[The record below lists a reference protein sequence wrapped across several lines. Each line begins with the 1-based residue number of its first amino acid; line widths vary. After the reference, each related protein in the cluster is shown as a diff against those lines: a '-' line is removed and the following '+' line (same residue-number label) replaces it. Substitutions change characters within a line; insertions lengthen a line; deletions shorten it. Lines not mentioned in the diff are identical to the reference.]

1 LEVQE
6 RKTNHYVSFE
16 VVIMIKTVEEFYN
29 TFDMQVRVSN
39 RRLRRIDR
47 ASLKMNA
54 WAMEVSDAAMYQ
66 STATHS
72 IEEVECVD
80 VLMPKDRLAH
90 LIAYVQE
97 TEARNVQHESDRQ
110 LIAQYERDR
119 AIRLKYP
126 SVEKAYQ
133 KYVTM
138 LELCRK

>member
-1 LEVQE
+1 
-6 RKTNHYVSFE
+6 
-16 VVIMIKTVEEFYN
+16 MIKNEQEFFN
-29 TFDMQVRVSN
+29 VFDMQVRVSQ

-47 ASLKMNA
+47 TSHKMNA
-54 WAMEVSDAAMYQ
+54 WNYDISDSAMYQ
-66 STATHS
+66 HTAS
-72 IEEVECVD
+72 MAIEEVECVD

-97 TEARNVQHESDRQ
+97 TEAKNARHESDRQ

-119 AIRLKYP
+119 AVRLKYP
-126 SVEKAYQ
+126 TVEKAYQ

>member
-1 LEVQE
+1 MIRNEQE
-6 RKTNHYVSFE
+6 F
-16 VVIMIKTVEEFYN
+16 FN
-29 TFDMQVRVSN
+29 TFDMQVQLSR

-54 WAMEVSDAAMYQ
+54 WSMEVSDAAMYQ

-97 TEARNVQHESDRQ
+97 TEARNVQHETDRQ

-119 AIRLKYP
+119 VVRLKYP
-126 SVEKAYQ
+126 AVEKAYQ
-133 KYVTM
+133 KYVTL

>member
-1 LEVQE
+1 
-6 RKTNHYVSFE
+6 
-16 VVIMIKTVEEFYN
+16 
-29 TFDMQVRVSN
+29 MQVQTSN

-54 WAMEVSDAAMYQ
+54 WAQEISDEAMYQ
-66 STATHS
+66 STAMHH

-126 SVEKAYQ
+126 AVEKAYQ

-138 LELCRK
+138 LELCRH

>member
-1 LEVQE
+1 
-6 RKTNHYVSFE
+6 
-16 VVIMIKTVEEFYN
+16 MIRDEQDFFR
-29 TFDMQVRVSN
+29 TFDMQVHHSSRK
-39 RRLRRIDR
+39 LRRIDR
-47 ASLKMNA
+47 ISYRMNA
-54 WAMEVSDAAMYQ
+54 WNYDISDAAMYQ

-97 TEARNVQHESDRQ
+97 TEAENTKSRTDRQ

-119 AIRLKYP
+119 SVRLQYP
-126 SVEKAYQ
+126 AVEKAYQ
-133 KYVTM
+133 KYVTL

>member
-1 LEVQE
+1 
-6 RKTNHYVSFE
+6 
-16 VVIMIKTVEEFYN
+16 MIKNEQEFYN
-29 TFDMQVRVSN
+29 TFDMQVQLSR

-54 WAMEVSDAAMYQ
+54 WDYDVSDAAMYQ
-66 STATHS
+66 STAMHS

-80 VLMPKDRLAH
+80 VLMPKDRLGH

-97 TEARNVQHESDRQ
+97 TEARSVQHETDRQ
-110 LIAQYERDR
+110 LIAQFERDR
-119 AIRLKYP
+119 VVRLKYP
-126 SVEKAYQ
+126 TVEKAYQ

>member
-1 LEVQE
+1 
-6 RKTNHYVSFE
+6 
-16 VVIMIKTVEEFYN
+16 MIKNEQEFFN
-29 TFDMQVRVSN
+29 IFDMQVRVSQ

-47 ASLKMNA
+47 VSLKTNA
-54 WAMEVSDAAMYQ
+54 WNYDISDNAMYQ
-66 STATHS
+66 HTASHA
-72 IEEVECVD
+72 IEDVECVD

-97 TEARNVQHESDRQ
+97 TEAENAKSRTDRQ

-119 AIRLKYP
+119 SVRLQYP
-126 SVEKAYQ
+126 AVEKAYQ

>member
-1 LEVQE
+1 MIRNEQE
-6 RKTNHYVSFE
+6 F
-16 VVIMIKTVEEFYN
+16 FN
-29 TFDMQVRVSN
+29 TFDMQVQASN

-54 WAMEVSDAAMYQ
+54 WAQEISDEAMYQ
-66 STATHS
+66 STAMHH

-119 AIRLKYP
+119 AVRLQYP
-126 SVEKAYQ
+126 AAEKAYQ

-138 LELCRK
+138 LELCRH

>member
-1 LEVQE
+1 
-6 RKTNHYVSFE
+6 
-16 VVIMIKTVEEFYN
+16 MIRNEHEFFN
-29 TFDMQVRVSN
+29 TFDMQVRASN

-54 WAMEVSDAAMYQ
+54 WNYDISDAAMYQ

-119 AIRLKYP
+119 AVRLQYP
-126 SVEKAYQ
+126 AAEKAYQ

-138 LELCRK
+138 LELCRH

>member
-1 LEVQE
+1 
-6 RKTNHYVSFE
+6 
-16 VVIMIKTVEEFYN
+16 MIKTVEEFYN

-47 ASLKMNA
+47 ASLKINA
-54 WAMEVSDAAMYQ
+54 WAMEVSDSAMYQ
-66 STATHS
+66 STAMNH

-119 AIRLKYP
+119 AVRLQYP
-126 SVEKAYQ
+126 AAEKAYQ

-138 LELCRK
+138 LELCRH